1 MPIGLPPVGGSATV
15 GPKRA
20 VGGHRHVVLQDHRR
34 GRSVARSVGAQDEK
48 PAAPARRL
56 VFERQR
62 SAAALGV
69 AAGANRGSQTVVP
82 ASAVYRF
89 VVPVR

>member
-1 MPIGLPPVGGSATV
+1 M
-15 GPKRA
+15 
-20 VGGHRHVVLQDHRR
+20 LQDHRR
-34 GRSVARSVGAQDEK
+34 DRSVGAQDEK